1 MKLRPA
7 VIAVPLIL
15 TSEPAII
22 LFSNL
27 MTLTPGTLSLDIS
40 TDRRMLYLHTV
51 YLDDPETF
59 KQELIEGYQRRL
71 KELFER

>member
-1 MKLRPA
+1 
-7 VIAVPLIL
+7 
-15 TSEPAII
+15 
-22 LFSNL
+22 
-27 MTLTPGTLSLDIS
+27 
-40 TDRRMLYLHTV
+40 MLYLHTV